1 MIFLTGGSFAG
12 FASQGWN
19 ANGDVTDCGTP
30 GFGFNS
36 GNFAQDICLNGA
48 YVEASSIAP
57 DTLLLA
63 TLDHATP
70 RLPQHSGHKPGKI
83 PLNWRNRIKIID
95 DESVMPQIRTNR
107 IRPHS
112 LAFRDALGRA
122 RGQAL
127 SLSSCFQP
135 QVTQISESCAN
146 QSLTLAGQMLQIW

>member
-57 DTLLLA
+57 DTPLLA
-63 TLDHATP
+63 TLNPEPPTAAT
-70 RLPQHSGHKPGKI
+70 Q
-83 PLNWRNRIKIID
+83 
-95 DESVMPQIRTNR
+95 
-107 IRPHS
+107 RP
-112 LAFRDALGRA
+112 
-122 RGQAL
+122 
-127 SLSSCFQP
+127 
-135 QVTQISESCAN
+135 
-146 QSLTLAGQMLQIW
+146 